1 MMVRLLPLL
10 LVIVCAA
17 VCICNISHA
26 YSTNSVYVYNNIKR
40 RSTSLPLQQHIS
52 ITNNDKVVLDKMG
65 RRAFFHRGGTIIS
78 SATAATM
85 ITSTTPQ
92 PAHAASKKSQ
102 STIPKLGEPAPPFTL
117 MNTRGQII
125 TLDILAANKKWT
137 VLYFYPGAF
146 TSGCT
151 LEARRFQEELSS
163 FQELNAQIVGVS
175 VDSVEK
181 NSEFCTTEKLD
192 FYMLTDEDGEVS
204 KSYGSSLSVPL
215 VGTFSNRQTYII
227 DPQKNVRWVFVD
239 VESRIP
245 QHANDV
251 LDKLK
256 ELQQV

>member
-1 MMVRLLPLL
+1 MV
-10 LVIVCAA
+10 VCAA

-26 YSTNSVYVYNNIKR
+26 YTTNSVYVDTNIKR
-40 RSTSLPLQQHIS
+40 RRTTSLQQHIS
-52 ITNNDKVVLDKMG
+52 VTNNNDKKVVLGEMG
-65 RRAFFHRGGTIIS
+65 RRAFFHRGGAIIS
-78 SATAATM
+78 SSAAT
-85 ITSTTPQ
+85 ITATPKS
-92 PAHAASKKSQ
+92 AHAASKSQ

-125 TLDILAANKKWT
+125 TLDTLASNKKWT

-163 FQELNAQIVGVS
+163 FQELNSQIVGVS

-181 NSEFCTTEKLD
+181 NAEFCTTEKLD
-192 FYMLTDEDGEVS
+192 FYMLTDDDGEVS

-227 DPQKNVRWVFVD
+227 DPKKNVRWVFVD

>member
-1 MMVRLLPLL
+1 MV
-10 LVIVCAA
+10 VCAA
-17 VCICNISHA
+17 VCICNISNA
-26 YSTNSVYVYNNIKR
+26 YSTTNSVNVGNNIKR
-40 RSTSLPLQQHIS
+40 GTTSLPLQQHIS

-78 SATAATM
+78 SAIM

-92 PAHAASKKSQ
+92 PAQAASKKSQ

-125 TLDILAANKKWT
+125 TLDTLAANKKWT

-192 FYMLTDEDGEVS
+192 FYMLTDEGGEVS

>member
-1 MMVRLLPLL
+1 
-10 LVIVCAA
+10 LVVVCAA

-26 YSTNSVYVYNNIKR
+26 YSTTNSVNVDNNIKR
-40 RSTSLPLQQHIS
+40 GTTSLPLQQHIS
-52 ITNNDKVVLDKMG
+52 ITNNDKVVPDKMG

-78 SATAATM
+78 SAIM

-175 VDSVEK
+175 VDPVEK

-192 FYMLTDEDGEVS
+192 FYMLTDDNGEVS

-227 DPQKNVRWVFVD
+227 DPQKNVRWVFVG